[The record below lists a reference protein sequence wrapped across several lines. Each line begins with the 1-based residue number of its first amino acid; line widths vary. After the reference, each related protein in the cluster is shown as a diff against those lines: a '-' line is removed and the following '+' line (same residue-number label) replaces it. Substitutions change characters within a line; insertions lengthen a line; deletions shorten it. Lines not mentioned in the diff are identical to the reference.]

1 MLGRGSFGLVVAA
14 EYRKTTVAVKRALP
28 PGNTPG
34 KNSSNLGSGMW
45 GKAASM
51 MKPLGS
57 SPQGTGSSGTVGASK
72 RPQAREGVGK
82 QRASRQNI
90 FSAGAAG
97 SSVSLTD
104 GLASVAP
111 AQASANGRGS
121 DGFAT
126 FSSAKIKLTWL
137 QRLLPMWYSAEK
149 VR

>member
-1 MLGRGSFGLVVAA
+1 VVAA

-72 RPQAREGVGK
+72 RPQAPEGVGK
-82 QRASRQNI
+82 QRSQRSSRQNI
-90 FSAGAAG
+90 FSEGAAG
-97 SSVSLTD
+97 SAVSLTD